1 MFRPE
6 LQIRTTRTFL
16 CILPSRIGNKWFPP
30 LSSLSPSLK
39 LWPIDFGLW
48 GWVLN
53 TSKQKVC
60 IRSCWGQ
67 PFDTCMRFA
76 SLALLLCDYA
86 WLSFSLRLQ
95 SSFAE
100 KACCVFAC
108 QLERPIGLL
117 PSQLPSQFR
126 KTSLVRAVLFP
137 STPLKMGITDKLDKG
152 YTLYLVNINSTQRLQ
167 SAATLCSKQGVCMVS
182 LLLMLTNH
190 VCILWCFCIAT
201 CGSLSRRLW
210 QVKSKHHMF

>member
-1 MFRPE
+1 
-6 LQIRTTRTFL
+6 
-16 CILPSRIGNKWFPP
+16 
-30 LSSLSPSLK
+30 
-39 LWPIDFGLW
+39 
-48 GWVLN
+48 
-53 TSKQKVC
+53 
-60 IRSCWGQ
+60 
-67 PFDTCMRFA
+67 MRFA

-210 QVKSKHHMF
+210 QVKIQTPYVLTMSLVIQYRTVLQSYFSCRCSQECYVSQEEKKKQFTCQPCC